1 MQVIPVIDVMHGQV
15 VRGVAGRRSEYR
27 PIETILAADTRPST
41 VARALAACGFRVAY
55 VAEQG
60 SFAKVRPD
68 MKIVFI
74 RDVEDLEERLKATT
88 AILRNLVRIAG
99 KTKKAA

>member
-1 MQVIPVIDVMHGQV
+1 
-15 VRGVAGRRSEYR
+15 
-27 PIETILAADTRPST
+27 
-41 VARALAACGFRVAY
+41 
-55 VAEQG
+55 
-60 SFAKVRPD
+60 